1 MDAYNNHLAIL
12 AEDFINTFDLYLE
25 QPEHLLKP
33 ADLKHFLA
41 MRGIQAETVTLDDL
55 EQARA
60 LREHLRAVWTAET
73 VEDALRD
80 LNPLLAGVDV
90 GVQVVQEGD
99 GLHMEYAFQ
108 PQIGLVTRLGAA
120 CALGITALLQTYGIE
135 RLRACASSP
144 CQDVYVDISRN
155 KSRRFCSDRCANRYN
170 IAAFRDR
177 QKGE

>member
-1 MDAYNNHLAIL
+1 LDAYNNHLAIL

-33 ADLKHFLA
+33 ADLKHFL
-41 MRGIQAETVTLDDL
+41 MVRGIEVDSVTQNDL
-55 EQARA
+55 EQVRV
-60 LREHLRAVWTAET
+60 LRERLRTIWTAGV
-73 VEDALRD
+73 VEDALHE
-80 LNPLLAGVDV
+80 LNPLLAGIDV
-90 GVQVVQEGD
+90 GIQVVQEGE

-108 PQIGLVTRLGAA
+108 PDMDLVRRLGAL
-120 CALGITALLQTYGIE
+120 CALGVTALLQTYGIE

-144 CQDVYVDISRN
+144 CQDVYVDTSRN

>member
-1 MDAYNNHLAIL
+1 MDAYNNHLAVL

-33 ADLKHFLA
+33 DDLKHFLA
-41 MRGIQAETVTLDDL
+41 VRGIEVASVTQDDL
-55 EQARA
+55 EQARI
-60 LREHLRAVWTAET
+60 LRELLRHTWTAKT
-73 VEDALRD
+73 LEDALGN
-80 LNPLLAGVDV
+80 LNMLLET
-90 GVQVVQEGD
+90 VQVHLQVAQDSD
-99 GLHMEYAFQ
+99 GLHLEYTFQ
-108 PQIGLVTRLGAA
+108 PEDGVVTRLGAA

-135 RLRACASSP
+135 RLRACMASP
-144 CQDVYVDISRN
+144 CQDVYVDTSRN